1 MKGLDQATLQALI
14 DVLPVYVLLL
24 DQGRK
29 IVAMNQA
36 LASALGTDT
45 ERVRGADP
53 CGLKDPADGSVAGF
67 LLDEIVKTDCPS
79 QKDVYDANTDAWVL
93 ISTYPISES
102 VAPNEALCLC
112 VLEDITSDRAVTLE
126 LSRTLEQENGLNSI
140 LRAIQAAQTPAQ
152 VLEVAI
158 DQVLQVSWLG
168 IRTSAAGFLLQAQQL
183 RKVVNRNLPLAV
195 EQGCARVSLGACLC
209 GRVAKTGESIVCAHV
224 DDRHVHHDGILDHG
238 HVILPLKWQS
248 QTLGV
253 LCFYLA
259 AGHELDEH
267 RRKFLEAAASI
278 AATALGRLY
287 YGAQLAQSERLS
299 SVGLLTAGVAHE
311 IKNPLGSV
319 LTTVEW
325 LVEDLPPILEQCRTL
340 RERLIEELGAERAN
354 ALMTD
359 TPALRDDELLQNM
372 AQCTRGALDG
382 VHRVSTI
389 VRDLDMFSRADDHQ
403 LRPVSLREVL
413 DKAVTL
419 SYHEIKYRAR
429 IVRDIQ
435 WSPTVLADEGRLTQV
450 FVNLLV
456 NAAHAIDEGDPE
468 KNEIRVRLWH
478 EGAEALAEV
487 KDTGKGIDP
496 ADLPYV
502 FEPFFTTKE
511 RGKGT
516 GLGLY
521 MSNSIVTSLGGEIEV
536 DSLVGSGTRFTIHL
550 PATQSTGVRPAL
562 IPSSS

>member
-1 MKGLDQATLQALI
+1 
-14 DVLPVYVLLL
+14 
-24 DQGRK
+24 
-29 IVAMNQA
+29 
-36 LASALGTDT
+36 
-45 ERVRGADP
+45 
-53 CGLKDPADGSVAGF
+53 
-67 LLDEIVKTDCPS
+67 
-79 QKDVYDANTDAWVL
+79 
-93 ISTYPISES
+93 
-102 VAPNEALCLC
+102 
-112 VLEDITSDRAVTLE
+112 
-126 LSRTLEQENGLNSI
+126 
-140 LRAIQAAQTPAQ
+140 
-152 VLEVAI
+152 
-158 DQVLQVSWLG
+158 
-168 IRTSAAGFLLQAQQL
+168 
-183 RKVVNRNLPLAV
+183 
-195 EQGCARVSLGACLC
+195 
-209 GRVAKTGESIVCAHV
+209 
-224 DDRHVHHDGILDHG
+224 
-238 HVILPLKWQS
+238 
-248 QTLGV
+248 
-253 LCFYLA
+253 
-259 AGHELDEH
+259 
-267 RRKFLEAAASI
+267 
-278 AATALGRLY
+278 
-287 YGAQLAQSERLS
+287 
-299 SVGLLTAGVAHE
+299 
-311 IKNPLGSV
+311 